1 METFFNLHVLGES
14 RLQLKKEALPTRRI
28 GRRRESNGLTLPH
41 WNGILLQVS
50 VSELSDIS
58 DPVLLAV
65 VGILL
70 VFSLL
75 SFTIIFSKWGGFRR
89 ARKANQR
96 FLRAFR
102 KSAGLEPIAAA
113 VEQFR
118 AAPLATVF
126 DFGYSELSRQKAT
139 RSKLTNLVALERS
152 LQMGISEEITRL
164 ERNMNWLATA
174 AAVCPF
180 IGLFGTVLGIIEA
193 FNGLGVAGST
203 SLRAVAPGIA
213 KALYATAFG
222 LGAAIPAAI
231 AYNYFNNGIKEIGQ
245 RLEDF
250 SLEFLNVAERAD
262 GS

>member
-1 METFFNLHVLGES
+1 VRYGV
-14 RLQLKKEALPTRRI
+14 
-28 GRRRESNGLTLPH
+28 
-41 WNGILLQVS
+41 LLQVNF
-50 VSELSDIS
+50 SELLDIS

-70 VFSLL
+70 IFSLL
-75 SFTIIFSKWGGFRR
+75 SFTIIFSKLGGFRR
-89 ARKANQR
+89 ARRANAR
-96 FLRAFR
+96 FLRTFR
-102 KSAGLEPIAAA
+102 KAAGLDVIAGAI
-113 VEQFR
+113 EQFR

-126 DFGYSELSRQKAT
+126 DFGYSELSRQVAA
-139 RSKLTNLVALERS
+139 RSKLTNLIALERS

-180 IGLFGTVLGIIEA
+180 IGLFGTVLGIIES
-193 FNGLGVAGST
+193 FIGLGTAGST

-250 SLEFLNVAERAD
+250 SLEFLNVAERTIE
-262 GS
+262 GP

>member
-1 METFFNLHVLGES
+1 M
-14 RLQLKKEALPTRRI
+14 A
-28 GRRRESNGLTLPH
+28 
-41 WNGILLQVS
+41 LLQVKL
-50 VSELSDIS
+50 SELTDIS
-58 DPVLLAV
+58 DPVLLVV

-70 VFSLL
+70 LFSLL
-75 SFTIIFSKWGGFRR
+75 SFTIIFSKFGGFRR
-89 ARKANQR
+89 ARQANRR
-96 FLRAFR
+96 FLKAFR
-102 KSAGLEPIAAA
+102 KSAGLDAIAAA
-113 VEQFR
+113 IEQFR
-118 AAPLATVF
+118 SAPLATVF
-126 DFGYSELSRQKAT
+126 DFGYSEFSRQKT
-139 RSKLTNLVALERS
+139 SRSKVMNLVALERS

-180 IGLFGTVLGIIEA
+180 IGLFGTVLGIIES

-250 SLEFLNVAERAD
+250 SLEFLNVAERTIE
-262 GS
+262 G

>member
-1 METFFNLHVLGES
+1 
-14 RLQLKKEALPTRRI
+14 
-28 GRRRESNGLTLPH
+28 
-41 WNGILLQVS
+41 LLQIEFSKLLDV
-50 VSELSDIS
+50 S
-58 DPVLLAV
+58 DPVLIAV

-75 SFTIIFSKWGGFRR
+75 SFTIIFSKLGGFSR
-89 ARKANQR
+89 ARRANQR

-102 KSAGLEPIAAA
+102 KSAGLDA
-113 VEQFR
+113 VAGAIEQFR
-118 AAPLATVF
+118 GAPLATVF
-126 DFGYSELSRQKAT
+126 DFGYSELSRQMSSRSKAT
-139 RSKLTNLVALERS
+139 NTVALERS

-193 FNGLGVAGST
+193 FNGLGTAGST
-203 SLRAVAPGIA
+203 SLRAVGPGIA

-250 SLEFLNVAERAD
+250 SLEFLNVAERTIE
-262 GS
+262 S

>member
-1 METFFNLHVLGES
+1 M
-14 RLQLKKEALPTRRI
+14 
-28 GRRRESNGLTLPH
+28 TLPH
-41 WNGILLQVS
+41 WNGVLLQVS
-50 VSELSDIS
+50 FSELTDLS
-58 DPVLLAV
+58 DPVLLIV

-70 VFSLL
+70 LFSLL
-75 SFTIIFSKWGGFRR
+75 SFTIIFSKFGGFRR
-89 ARKANQR
+89 ARRANQR
-96 FLRAFR
+96 FLKAFR
-102 KSAGLEPIAAA
+102 KSAGLDAIAAA

-126 DFGYSELSRQKAT
+126 DFGYSELSRQKAS

-193 FNGLGVAGST
+193 FNGLGTAGST
-203 SLRAVAPGIA
+203 SLRAVGPGIA

-250 SLEFLNVAERAD
+250 SLEFMNVAERTD
-262 GS
+262 GP

>member
-1 METFFNLHVLGES
+1 M
-14 RLQLKKEALPTRRI
+14 
-28 GRRRESNGLTLPH
+28 
-41 WNGILLQVS
+41 LQVS

-75 SFTIIFSKWGGFRR
+75 SFTIIFSKLGGFRR

-126 DFGYSELSRQKAT
+126 DFGYSELSRQKGT

-180 IGLFGTVLGIIEA
+180 IGLFVTVLGIIEA

-250 SLEFLNVAERAD
+250 SLEFLNVAERTIE
-262 GS
+262 GSN

>member
-1 METFFNLHVLGES
+1 
-14 RLQLKKEALPTRRI
+14 
-28 GRRRESNGLTLPH
+28 
-41 WNGILLQVS
+41 VS

-126 DFGYSELSRQKAT
+126 DFGYSELSRQKGT

-250 SLEFLNVAERAD
+250 SLEFLNVAERTIE
-262 GS
+262 GSN

>member
-1 METFFNLHVLGES
+1 M
-14 RLQLKKEALPTRRI
+14 
-28 GRRRESNGLTLPH
+28 TLPH
-41 WNGILLQVS
+41 WNAVLLQVNF
-50 VSELSDIS
+50 SELTDLS
-58 DPVLLAV
+58 DPVLIVV

-70 VFSLL
+70 IFSLL
-75 SFTIIFSKWGGFRR
+75 SFTIIFSKLGGFRR
-89 ARKANQR
+89 ARRANLR

-102 KSAGLEPIAAA
+102 KSAGLDAIAGA

-126 DFGYSELSRQKAT
+126 DFGYSELSRQKAS
-139 RSKLTNLVALERS
+139 RSKLTNLMALERS

-164 ERNMNWLATA
+164 ERNMNWLATT

-193 FNGLGVAGST
+193 FNGLGTAGST
-203 SLRAVAPGIA
+203 SLRAVGPGIS
-213 KALYATAFG
+213 KALLATAFG

-231 AYNYFNNGIKEIGQ
+231 AYNYFSNGIKEIGQ

-250 SLEFLNVAERAD
+250 ALEFLNVAERTLD
-262 GS
+262 T

>member
-1 METFFNLHVLGES
+1 VSFT
-14 RLQLKKEALPTRRI
+14 I
-28 GRRRESNGLTLPH
+28 GKVA
-41 WNGILLQVS
+41 LLQINF
-50 VSELSDIS
+50 SELLSFS
-58 DPVLLAV
+58 DPVLLIVA
-65 VGILL
+65 GILL

-75 SFTIIFSKWGGFRR
+75 TFTIIFSKWGGFRR
-89 ARKANQR
+89 GRRANQR
-96 FLRAFR
+96 FLKAFR
-102 KSAGLEPIAAA
+102 KSAGLDAVAAS

-126 DFGYSELSRQKAT
+126 DFGYSELSRQMAS

-193 FNGLGVAGST
+193 FIGLGTAGST
-203 SLRAVAPGIA
+203 SLRVVAPGIA

-231 AYNYFNNGIKEIGQ
+231 AYNYFNNGIKEMGQ

-250 SLEFLNVAERAD
+250 SLEFLNVAERNIE
-262 GS
+262 G

>member
-1 METFFNLHVLGES
+1 M
-14 RLQLKKEALPTRRI
+14 RRCV

-41 WNGILLQVS
+41 WNGVLLQINF
-50 VSELSDIS
+50 SELTDLS
-58 DPVLLAV
+58 DPVLLVV

-70 VFSLL
+70 IFSLL
-75 SFTIIFSKWGGFRR
+75 SFTIIFSKLGGFRR
-89 ARKANQR
+89 ARRANQR
-96 FLRAFR
+96 FLKAFR
-102 KSAGLEPIAAA
+102 KSASLEPIAAA

-126 DFGYSELSRQKAT
+126 DFGYSELSRQKAS
-139 RSKLTNLVALERS
+139 RSKLTNLMALERS
-152 LQMGISEEITRL
+152 LQMGISEEIMRL

-193 FNGLGVAGST
+193 FNGLGTAGST
-203 SLRAVAPGIA
+203 SLRAVGPGIA

-250 SLEFLNVAERAD
+250 SLEFLNVAERTLD
-262 GS
+262 T

>member
-1 METFFNLHVLGES
+1 M
-14 RLQLKKEALPTRRI
+14 
-28 GRRRESNGLTLPH
+28 
-41 WNGILLQVS
+41 LQVS

-75 SFTIIFSKWGGFRR
+75 SFTIIFSKLGGFRR

-126 DFGYSELSRQKAT
+126 DFGYSELSRQKGT

-250 SLEFLNVAERAD
+250 SLEFLNVAERTIE
-262 GS
+262 GSN

>member
-1 METFFNLHVLGES
+1 VG
-14 RLQLKKEALPTRRI
+14 RCV
-28 GRRRESNGLTLPH
+28 GRRRESNGLNLPH
-41 WNGILLQVS
+41 WNGVLLLVGF
-50 VSELSDIS
+50 SELTDLS
-58 DPVLLAV
+58 DPVLLVV

-70 VFSLL
+70 IFSLL
-75 SFTIIFSKWGGFRR
+75 SFTIIFSKLGGFRR
-89 ARKANQR
+89 ARRANQR
-96 FLRAFR
+96 FLKAFR
-102 KSAGLEPIAAA
+102 KSPSLEPLAAA

-126 DFGYSELSRQKAT
+126 DFGYSELSRQKAA

-164 ERNMNWLATA
+164 ERNMNWLATT

-180 IGLFGTVLGIIEA
+180 IGLFGTVLGIIA
-193 FNGLGVAGST
+193 SFKGLGTAGST
-203 SLRAVAPGIA
+203 SLRAVGPGIST
-213 KALYATAFG
+213 ALYATAFG

-250 SLEFLNVAERAD
+250 ALEFLNVAERTLD
-262 GS
+262 S

>member
-1 METFFNLHVLGES
+1 VG
-14 RLQLKKEALPTRRI
+14 RCV
-28 GRRRESNGLTLPH
+28 GRRRESNGLRLPH
-41 WNGILLQVS
+41 LNGVLLQVNFS
-50 VSELSDIS
+50 ALTDLS
-58 DPVLLAV
+58 DPVLLIV
-65 VGILL
+65 VGILI

-75 SFTIIFSKWGGFRR
+75 SFTIIFSKLGGFRR
-89 ARKANQR
+89 ARRGNQR

-102 KSAGLEPIAAA
+102 KAAGLDPIAAA

-118 AAPLATVF
+118 GAPLATVF
-126 DFGYSELSRQKAT
+126 DFGYSELSRQKAS
-139 RSKLTNLVALERS
+139 RAKLTNLMALERS
-152 LQMGISEEITRL
+152 LQMGISEEIMRL

-193 FNGLGVAGST
+193 FNGLGTAGST
-203 SLRAVAPGIA
+203 SLRAVGPGIA
-213 KALYATAFG
+213 NALLATAFG

-250 SLEFLNVAERAD
+250 SLEFMNAAERAE

>member
-1 METFFNLHVLGES
+1 MKTFFHLHVSGES
-14 RLQLKKEALPTRRI
+14 RLQLKKVP
-28 GRRRESNGLTLPH
+28 
-41 WNGILLQVS
+41 LLQVNF
-50 VSELSDIS
+50 SELSNFS
-58 DPVLLAV
+58 DPVLLIV

-70 VFSLL
+70 SFSLL
-75 SFTIIFSKWGGFRR
+75 TFTIIFSKIGGFRR
-89 ARKANQR
+89 ARRANQR
-96 FLRAFR
+96 FLKAFR

-126 DFGYSELSRQKAT
+126 DFGYSELNRQKAS
-139 RSKLTNLVALERS
+139 RSKLTNLMALERS

-250 SLEFLNVAERAD
+250 SLEFLNVAERTIE
-262 GS
+262 S

>member
-1 METFFNLHVLGES
+1 M
-14 RLQLKKEALPTRRI
+14 LQI
-28 GRRRESNGLTLPH
+28 NF
-41 WNGILLQVS
+41 
-50 VSELSDIS
+50 SELLDFS
-58 DPVLLAV
+58 DPVLLVV

-70 VFSLL
+70 LFSLL

-89 ARKANQR
+89 GRRANQR
-96 FLRAFR
+96 FLKAFR
-102 KSAGLEPIAAA
+102 KSSGLDAIGTA

-126 DFGYSELSRQKAT
+126 DFGYSEFSRQIAA
-139 RSKLTNLVALERS
+139 RSKLTNLMALERS

-193 FNGLGVAGST
+193 FNGLGTAGAT
-203 SLRAVAPGIA
+203 SLRAVGPGIA

-231 AYNYFNNGIKEIGQ
+231 AYNYFNNGIKEMGQ

-250 SLEFLNVAERAD
+250 SLEFMNVAERTVE
-262 GS
+262 GPNKVQ

>member
-1 METFFNLHVLGES
+1 M
-14 RLQLKKEALPTRRI
+14 
-28 GRRRESNGLTLPH
+28 TLPH
-41 WNGILLQVS
+41 WNGVLLQVS

-75 SFTIIFSKWGGFRR
+75 SFTIIFSKLGGFRR

-126 DFGYSELSRQKAT
+126 DFGYSELSRQKGT

-250 SLEFLNVAERAD
+250 SLEFLNVAERTIE
-262 GS
+262 GSN